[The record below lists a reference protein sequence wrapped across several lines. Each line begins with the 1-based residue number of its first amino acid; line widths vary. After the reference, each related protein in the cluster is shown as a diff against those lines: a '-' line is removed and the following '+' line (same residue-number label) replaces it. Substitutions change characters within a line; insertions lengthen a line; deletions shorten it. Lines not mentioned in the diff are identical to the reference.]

1 MPVTALLGVCYHS
14 IHLLYIFIF
23 IYSFYLFLYI
33 FSHFI
38 LLVQPFLEKTFCYWY
53 RNCSRNW
60 PPFLACLP
68 ISFPGRIL
76 VLSYGKGMAGQHQR
90 VKRRVSSF
98 NAIWVTSST
107 FAPCSRWLDI
117 LACPYLLS
125 ARAIPSFL
133 AWPWVPLQLM
143 PQFKMITRE
152 DDYLPLILQTTQ
164 Y

>member
-1 MPVTALLGVCYHS
+1 MPFPYFYMPVTALLGVCYHS

-23 IYSFYLFLYI
+23 IYSFYLYI

-98 NAIWVTSST
+98 NAIYSDDGSHPPHLLHALVDWIYWLVPIFSQHVQYPLFLHDLGSL
-107 FAPCSRWLDI
+107 CS
-117 LACPYLLS
+117 
-125 ARAIPSFL
+125 
-133 AWPWVPLQLM
+133 
-143 PQFKMITRE
+143 
-152 DDYLPLILQTTQ
+152 
-164 Y
+164 